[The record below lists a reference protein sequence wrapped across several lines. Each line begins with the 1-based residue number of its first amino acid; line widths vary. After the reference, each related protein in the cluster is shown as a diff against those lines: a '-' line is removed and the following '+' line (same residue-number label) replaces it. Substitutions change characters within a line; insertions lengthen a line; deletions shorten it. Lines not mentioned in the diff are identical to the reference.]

1 MTPLNET
8 TASTTANTT
17 ASTTANTTP
26 NTTPNTLELCLKLA
40 RAAAALTR
48 KMDNVLGSVH
58 GLSFGDFTLLLHLS
72 QAPNGRLR
80 RVDLADKV
88 GLTASGVTRSLIPLE
103 KIGLVT
109 READARDA
117 RVGYAVLTSTGQK
130 LLKNALLSA
139 QSLSTEWLEPTPVDS
154 LEGLAQVLGILGK

>member
-1 MTPLNET
+1 MTTLDG
-8 TASTTANTT
+8 TADNQKDYPANHMV
-17 ASTTANTTP
+17 NP
-26 NTTPNTLELCLKLA
+26 NALELCLKLA

-72 QAPNGRLR
+72 QAHGGRLR

-103 KIGLVT
+103 KIGLIS
-109 READARDA
+109 RETDSRDA
-117 RVGYAVLTSTGQK
+117 RVGYAVLTATGQK
-130 LLKNALLSA
+130 LLNNALLSA
-139 QSLSTEWLEPTPVDS
+139 QNLGTEWLEPTPPDS
-154 LEGLAQVLGILGK
+154 LEGLALVLGILGK

>member
-1 MTPLNET
+1 MNTLDNTPLEF
-8 TASTTANTT
+8 
-17 ASTTANTTP
+17 
-26 NTTPNTLELCLKLA
+26 CLKLA
-40 RAAAALTR
+40 RASAALTR
-48 KMDNVLGSVH
+48 KMDNILGSVH

-103 KIGLVT
+103 KIGLVA
-109 READARDA
+109 READSRDA
-117 RVGYAVLTSTGQK
+117 RVGYAVLTPTGKK

-139 QSLSTEWLEPTPVDS
+139 QNISTELLEATPKDA
-154 LEGLAQVLGILGK
+154 LEGLIKYLPCQI